1 MGHFLQFFA
10 PLLLP
15 ILVAAVL
22 IGIAWDFG
30 PPSDPLAIANNVAA
44 VTLALWLALWSLD

>member
-1 MGHFLQFFA
+1 MGHFLQVFA

-22 IGIAWDFG
+22 IGIAWWFY
-30 PPSDPLAIANNVAA
+30 LVE
-44 VTLALWLALWSLD
+44 